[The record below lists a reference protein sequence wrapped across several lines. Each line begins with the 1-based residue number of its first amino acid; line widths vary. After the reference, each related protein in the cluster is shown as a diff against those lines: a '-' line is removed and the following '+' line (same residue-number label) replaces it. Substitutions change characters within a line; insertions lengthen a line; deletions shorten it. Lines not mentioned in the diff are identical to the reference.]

1 MAGNSELARRGP
13 RVSSPLGEPETAASG
28 KPECLEPIAYEKGID
43 MVHTEEPVYSKGDG
57 YRGKEVTGWV
67 GWVFFAGIL
76 MFTVGIVN
84 IIEGL
89 VALFNDKYYLVRP
102 NGLVV
107 SLDFTAWGWALLL
120 FGLLLVFAGYGAL
133 VGQTWARVTGVI
145 LAVVNAVVNL
155 AFVPA
160 YPIWT
165 IIVITLDVLVI
176 YALVVHGGEVKRVAP

>member
-1 MAGNSELARRGP
+1 
-13 RVSSPLGEPETAASG
+13 
-28 KPECLEPIAYEKGID
+28 
-43 MVHTEEPVYSKGDG
+43 MVHTEEPVYSEGDQD
-57 YRGKEVTGWV
+57 RSKDLTGWV
-67 GWVFFAGIL
+67 GWVFFAGIM
-76 MFTVGIVN
+76 MFTVGFVN

-89 VALFNDKYYLVRP
+89 VALFKNEYYLVRP

-107 SLDFTAWGWALLL
+107 NLDFTAWGWALLL

-160 YPIWT
+160 YPVWA

-176 YALVVHGGEVKRVAP
+176 YALAVHGGEVKRVAS